1 MNGAMPSFATSPI
14 SSLEQSFWR
23 RLGSLAF
30 RVARRRRTRF
40 GTILVSIPDAS
51 NDNVGDHTHDWG
63 DDQRHQE
70 LAHGSGLSIT
80 EQRQP
85 VLRVSL
91 RGCPRRSVTQSD
103 IASVVVLHRNV
114 FSRVVRHERHRHKA
128 HDSASSDINRN
139 GITSLIRGK

>member
-70 LAHGSGLSIT
+70 LAHGSGLLIT
-80 EQRQP
+80 EQRKP
-85 VLRVSL
+85 VLHISL
-91 RGCPRRSVTQSD
+91 RGCPPGV
-103 IASVVVLHRNV
+103 
-114 FSRVVRHERHRHKA
+114 
-128 HDSASSDINRN
+128 
-139 GITSLIRGK
+139 